1 MDVQVLCFHIRKLA
15 LYRRFDVSAF
25 DDLPARHHPGS
36 IKAAHGECAF
46 AELLRHLLADWRF
59 SISFRR
65 MGNSERTKN
74 ALGTTSSISIIGW
87 IPGRISPTCCAT
99 RSRCTSS
106 TTILTTRLKSQA
118 FAPLFLLGHPALPTG
133 LSKPTSFPDKI
144 AKKIYN
150 QPCAAMSESWADY
163 VAKVGQYAL

>member
-1 MDVQVLCFHIRKLA
+1 
-15 LYRRFDVSAF
+15 
-25 DDLPARHHPGS
+25 
-36 IKAAHGECAF
+36 
-46 AELLRHLLADWRF
+46 
-59 SISFRR
+59 

-118 FAPLFLLGHPALPTG
+118 FAPLFLVGHPALPTG
-133 LSKPTSFPDKI
+133 SSKPTSFPDKI

-150 QPCAAMSESWADY
+150 QPCAVCRPIRVRDQPQDREGAWHQHSAIAAYHSRRGDRMRRREF
-163 VAKVGQYAL
+163 VALFGGVAT